1 MGDFYSS
8 LHPPTAYSFPPPSKM
23 SVADENTPTASQ
35 PETQGE
41 ASQKQQELNARRVYV
56 GNLSFKTNS
65 TALKEA
71 FAQYGDIENAHVV
84 SIGQKRRGFG
94 FVTFAKPE
102 DATKAVQGANGTDLA
117 GRAIRTELSTSTTT
131 PQKKKKA
138 AKKAPAAS
146 SDAESSKPAAVKGA
160 AKAAPAKKQTRRVR
174 VPASEREVSQ
184 DVVYLG
190 GLAAELTK
198 EQLNEFLAPYG
209 VQSVT
214 IRKAYRPRGTP
225 RPRFAF
231 VRVDTE
237 ENCDKMVNELEGKE
251 YEGETLSAKK
261 AFARLPPVKVEK
273 EAPKENVQ
281 EEKEKPKAT
290 KKSLVESLVLASPRR
305 RTPRRVKNPP
315 R

>member
-131 PQKKKKA
+131 PQKKKA

-146 SDAESSKPAAVKGA
+146 SDAESSKPAAVK
-160 AKAAPAKKQTRRVR
+160 
-174 VPASEREVSQ
+174 
-184 DVVYLG
+184 
-190 GLAAELTK
+190 
-198 EQLNEFLAPYG
+198 
-209 VQSVT
+209 
-214 IRKAYRPRGTP
+214 
-225 RPRFAF
+225 
-231 VRVDTE
+231 
-237 ENCDKMVNELEGKE
+237 
-251 YEGETLSAKK
+251 
-261 AFARLPPVKVEK
+261 
-273 EAPKENVQ
+273 
-281 EEKEKPKAT
+281 
-290 KKSLVESLVLASPRR
+290 
-305 RTPRRVKNPP
+305 
-315 R
+315 